1 MKHVP
6 AAMQTLKTK
15 FDQQFSVK
23 GSVSLFVGLA
33 CNLAFIGQ
41 TYFWPAMWHT
51 SVFTVSYT
59 DASYVGQLLCALMLA
74 AYFKKTHR
82 ITLPSSIIWISALLV
97 QATLIVYYFL
107 FTFEV
112 SIADPVHWLFGG
124 LFGVY
129 LPIALVSWIALFIGH
144 KPTRIMWNIM
154 LSAIFSSFAIWLFSG
169 LDGLK
174 ICTSMGVFIIIAT
187 AIVTSKLK
195 SNQAQASDNEP
206 TTAKYEY
213 SYSAP
218 AMFLFSLAFV
228 IAVSFAGIEGEHAS
242 FATGA
247 FFAPMLV
254 ICVLLLFVDNIA
266 FPLSNI
272 AAPAIV
278 IATIATSSLHFD
290 PALTF
295 DIAALGMFLFL
306 TFAVVLLCS
315 SNFGEKQAQIHEF
328 LYLMVAFASGCLAG
342 RAITAACTA
351 WAVNYATG
359 ILTLVSIIAA
369 FTSMIILIRKGITLQ
384 RTQQLFTS
392 DEADT
397 TEDDHAATQ
406 QNRIEHIARTY
417 NLGERETEVLLLL
430 LQGDSASDIARK
442 LIIANGTAKSHI
454 RHVYK
459 KLGIHN
465 RPELFALFSVDAP
478 AKYEK

>member
-1 MKHVP
+1 MNHARAV
-6 AAMQTLKTK
+6 MNTLKTK
-15 FDQQFSVK
+15 FDLQFSAK

-51 SVFTVSYT
+51 SVFVVSYT
-59 DASYVGQLLCALMLA
+59 DASYIGQLLCALLLA
-74 AYFKKTHR
+74 AYFKKTNR
-82 ITLPSSIIWISALLV
+82 ITLPSRIIWLSALVIQL
-97 QATLIVYYFL
+97 TLIAYYIL
-107 FTFEV
+107 FAYEV
-112 SIADPVHWLFGG
+112 TIADPVHWLFGG
-124 LFGVY
+124 LFGAY
-129 LPIALVSWIALFIGH
+129 LPLALVSWIALFIGS

-154 LSAIFSSFAIWLFSG
+154 LSAIFASFAIWLFSG

-174 ICTSMGVFIIIAT
+174 ICTSMGALIIIAT
-187 AIVTSKLK
+187 AVLTNKLK
-195 SNQAQASDNEP
+195 GSQVGLIAAE
-206 TTAKYEY
+206 TTTMKYEY

-228 IAVSFAGIEGEHAS
+228 IAISFAGIEGEHAS

-272 AAPAIV
+272 AAPVIV

-315 SNFGEKQAQIHEF
+315 SNFGEEQKQIQEF
-328 LYLMVAFASGCLAG
+328 LYLMVAFAAGCLAG

-351 WAVNYATG
+351 WAGNYATG
-359 ILTLVSIIAA
+359 TLILVSIVAA
-369 FTSMIILIRKGITLQ
+369 FTSMIILVRKGATLLK
-384 RTQQLFTS
+384 TQQLFKTE
-392 DEADT
+392 EAET
-397 TEDDHAATQ
+397 TECDNNTIR
-406 QNRIEHIARTY
+406 QNEIDSIANTY
-417 NLGERETEVLLLL
+417 NLGEREKEVLMLLL
-430 LQGDSASDIARK
+430 EGDSASEIARK

-465 RPELFALFSVDAP
+465 RAELFALFSVDAP
-478 AKYEK
+478 AKH

>member
-1 MKHVP
+1 MNQANTVI
-6 AAMQTLKTK
+6 QTLKAK

-23 GSVSLFVGLA
+23 GSVSLLVGLA

-51 SVFTVSYT
+51 SVFVVSYT
-59 DASYVGQLLCALMLA
+59 DASYVGQLLCALALA
-74 AYFKKTHR
+74 AYFKKTGK
-82 ITLPSSIIWISALLV
+82 ISLPSKVIWISALLI
-97 QATLIVYYFL
+97 QLTLVVYFFL
-107 FTFEV
+107 YAFEV
-112 SIADPVHWLFGG
+112 SIANPVHWLFGG

-129 LPIALVSWIALFIGH
+129 LPIVLVSWIVLFIGL

-154 LSAIFSSFAIWLFSG
+154 LSAIFASFAIWLFSG

-174 ICTSMGVFIIIAT
+174 ICTSMGILVIIAT
-187 AIVTSKLK
+187 AVLTNKLK
-195 SNQAQASDNEP
+195 ANANNPAGAESATS
-206 TTAKYEY
+206 KYEY

-228 IAVSFAGIEGEHAS
+228 IAVSFAGIEGDHAS
-242 FATGA
+242 FSTGA

-254 ICVLLLFVDNIA
+254 VCVLLLFVDNIS

-315 SNFGEKQAQIHEF
+315 SNFGEKQQQLREF
-328 LYLMVAFASGCLAG
+328 LYLMVAFAAGCLVG
-342 RAITAACTA
+342 RAIVAACTA
-351 WAVNYATG
+351 WTGDYATG
-359 ILTLVSIIAA
+359 ILILLSIMAA
-369 FTSMIILIRKGITLQ
+369 FTSMIILIRKGSTLQ
-384 RTQQLFTS
+384 RSQQLFNTE
-392 DEADT
+392 EAEAEAPDSST
-397 TEDDHAATQ
+397 AQ
-406 QNRIEHIARTY
+406 QNSINGIARKY
-417 NLGERETEVLLLL
+417 NLGERETEVLMLLL
-430 LQGDSASDIARK
+430 EGASASEIARK
-442 LIIANGTAKSHI
+442 LVIANGTAKSHI

-459 KLGIHN
+459 KLGVHN
-465 RPELFALFSVDAP
+465 RAELFDIFSLDAP
-478 AKYEK
+478 LERKQ